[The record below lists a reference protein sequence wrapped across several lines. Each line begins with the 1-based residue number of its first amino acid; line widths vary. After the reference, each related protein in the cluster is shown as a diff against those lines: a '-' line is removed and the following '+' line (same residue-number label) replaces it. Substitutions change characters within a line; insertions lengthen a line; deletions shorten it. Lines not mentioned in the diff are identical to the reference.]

1 MPKSGREL
9 DAERLAEAQTARD
22 WDTAHRT
29 DLPEPIRTEDSREQ
43 VMLGGVRRARLQY
56 LGMWMEGE
64 DDHVVYDER
73 GRFVPL
79 TGRTKVIDV
88 HQLAHNK
95 RIERAFERL
104 TPKQRELLEAHAL
117 EGKSLQ
123 ELRTHGESK
132 QAVSERIAWARNALA
147 KAILATAEE
156 EVVLTGEELG

>member
-1 MPKSGREL
+1 MPKSRREL
-9 DAERLAEAQTARD
+9 DEERLAEAKAARD
-22 WDTAHRT
+22 WDTAHSNE
-29 DLPEPIRTEDSREQ
+29 LPEPIRTEDSREQ
-43 VMLGGVRRARLQY
+43 VMLGGIRRARLQY

-64 DDHVVYDER
+64 DDHTVYDES

-79 TGRTKVIDV
+79 TGQTKVIDV
-88 HQLAHNK
+88 YQLAHNK

-104 TPKQRELLEAHAL
+104 TAKQRELLDAYAL

-132 QAVSERIAWARNALA
+132 QAVAERISWARNALA